1 MGLAGTSGIAV
12 YGSGLDSPAPSPLDR
27 LVYAEHERL
36 ITLYEMLDQKQQQNP
51 AQLKGREDGAVE
63 DVVVLGEA

>member
-1 MGLAGTSGIAV
+1 MGLAGTGGIAV
-12 YGSGLDSPAPSPLDR
+12 YGSGLDPSAPSPLDR
-27 LVYAEHERL
+27 LVYAEYERL
-36 ITLYEMLDQKQQQNP
+36 IVLCEMADQKQQQYP